1 MITLDPLS
9 PPCLQSPMIGL
20 YWSSQGESRAA
31 QPASSNERTLDAPE
45 RSSTM
50 MWAMGSD
57 LNVVVR
63 YKNTVAVIFTL
74 NQYKVTSLLIP
85 DDEVIP
91 PAQTYDHESR
101 KPPLDLIAF

>member
-74 NQYKVTSLLIP
+74 NQYSGTWRVF
-85 DDEVIP
+85 VNF
-91 PAQTYDHESR
+91 HC
-101 KPPLDLIAF
+101 IAASAAAR